1 MDYLLYFLSFIF
13 ILAGIAGS
21 ILPVLPGPP
30 LGWIGLLLFSFTAE
44 SSFSTSFL
52 IWTAIAAAII
62 TALDY
67 VIPVWGT
74 KKFGGT
80 KAGVRGSTVGLL
92 IGVFF
97 APFGLISVIIGPMIG
112 AYVGE
117 MMQDKDS
124 SKALKSAIGSFIGF
138 LLGSG
143 MKLIYGCLALY
154 WAIAEFF

>member
-1 MDYLLYFLSFIF
+1 MDYIFFILSFVF
-13 ILAGIAGS
+13 LLAGIAGS

-30 LGWIGLLLFSFTAE
+30 LGWIGLLLFSFT
-44 SSFSTSFL
+44 SDSTFTTSFL
-52 IWTAIAAAII
+52 IWTGVVAAAI

-67 VIPVWGT
+67 IIPVWGT

-80 KAGVRGSTVGLL
+80 KAGVRGSTIGLL

-97 APFGLISVIIGPMIG
+97 APFGFISVIIGPMIG
-112 AYVGE
+112 AYIGE
-117 MMQDKDS
+117 MMQEKDS
-124 SKALKSAIGSFIGF
+124 TKALKSAIGSFIGF